1 MKNVIKKIS
10 SIAMAFTL
18 LGTGTALT
26 NTISPKSNTA
36 IIAMAGSNAEPWR
49 YNQPKYGEIL
59 KYGCRGEK
67 VKWLQSELNLISQ
80 NYKYLGKDLK
90 VDGIYG
96 TETKNRVIAFQKYIN
111 SVYGYKYLAVDG
123 IYGPK
128 TGEMFDA
135 VIDGGC

>member
-1 MKNVIKKIS
+1 M
-10 SIAMAFTL
+10 
-18 LGTGTALT
+18 
-26 NTISPKSNTA
+26 
-36 IIAMAGSNAEPWR
+36 
-49 YNQPKYGEIL
+49 
-59 KYGCRGEK
+59 
-67 VKWLQSELNLISQ
+67 
-80 NYKYLGKDLK
+80 GKDLK

-111 SVYGYKYLAVDG
+111 SVYGYKYLVVDG